1 MKIHLTDIEDIK
13 PYNKNPRKISDK
25 AIDMVATSIKEFGF
39 QQPIVVDMKDE
50 IVVGHTRYQASKKL
64 NLKKV
69 PVVRGDFTD
78 EQAKAYRIADNRI
91 NEETGWDYNFLQ
103 EELNNLLDL
112 DVDLNLTGFTSEE
125 LDSMFAKEEITIED
139 PIEIT
144 EDENHLM
151 NDVKMIQLFYE
162 PNNEHKFRDIV
173 EKVKEKYSIDN
184 ISDAVFKCVE
194 NEDKRLKDEIN

>member
-112 DVDLNLTGFTSEE
+112 DVDLNLSGFTSEE

-162 PNNEHKFRDIV
+162 PNNEQKFRDIV

>member
-1 MKIHLTDIEDIK
+1 MEIKNLDINLIL
-13 PYNKNPRKISDK
+13 PYKNNPRKISDK

-64 NLKKV
+64 ILKKV

-162 PNNEHKFRDIV
+162 PNNEQKFRDIV

>member
-25 AIDMVATSIKEFGF
+25 AVDMVATSIKEFGF

-139 PIEIT
+139 PIEIS

-162 PNNEHKFRDIV
+162 PNNEQKFRDIV
-173 EKVKEKYSIDN
+173 EKVKEKYSIDK

>member
-162 PNNEHKFRDIV
+162 PNNEQKFRDIV

-184 ISDAVFKCVE
+184 ISDAVFKCVV

>member
-78 EQAKAYRIADNRI
+78 EKAKAYRIADNRI

-162 PNNEHKFRDIV
+162 PNNEQKFRDIV
-173 EKVKEKYSIDN
+173 EKDKEKYSIDN

>member
-125 LDSMFAKEEITIED
+125 LDSMFAKEEIEITD
-139 PIEIT
+139 PIDVGD
-144 EDENHLM
+144 DENHLL

-162 PNNEHKFRDIV
+162 PENEQKFRNIV
-173 EKVKEKYSIDN
+173 DKIKEQHNIDN
-184 ISDAVFKCVE
+184 ISDAVLMCVL
-194 NEDKRLKDEIN
+194 NEGKKLKE

>member
-64 NLKKV
+64 KLKKV

-162 PNNEHKFRDIV
+162 PNNEQKFRDIV

>member
-13 PYNKNPRKISDK
+13 SYNKNPRKISDK
-25 AIDMVATSIKEFGF
+25 AIKMVATSIKEFGS

-69 PVVRGDFTD
+69 PVVRGEFTD

-162 PNNEHKFRDIV
+162 PDNEQKFRDIV

-194 NEDKRLKDEIN
+194 NENKRLNNEIN

>member
-162 PNNEHKFRDIV
+162 PNNEQKFRDIV

>member
-39 QQPIVVDMKDE
+39 QQPIVVDMKNE

-112 DVDLNLTGFTSEE
+112 DVDLNLTGFTSED

-162 PNNEHKFRDIV
+162 PNNEQKFRDIV

>member
-162 PNNEHKFRDIV
+162 PNNEQKFRDIV

-184 ISDAVFKCVE
+184 ISDAVLRCVLNE
-194 NEDKRLKDEIN
+194 NDKIKSSND

>member
-25 AIDMVATSIKEFGF
+25 AVDMVATSIKEFGF

-64 NLKKV
+64 KLKKV

-139 PIEIT
+139 PIEIS

-162 PNNEHKFRDIV
+162 PNNEQKFRDIV

>member
-1 MKIHLTDIEDIK
+1 MNTLDYDIEKIK
-13 PYNKNPRKISDK
+13 PYDKNPRKISDK

-162 PNNEHKFRDIV
+162 PNNEQKFRDIV

>member
-1 MKIHLTDIEDIK
+1 MKVHLTDIEDIK

-39 QQPIVVDMKDE
+39 QQPIVVDMKDV
-50 IVVGHTRYQASKKL
+50 IVVGHTRFQASKKL

-125 LDSMFAKEEITIED
+125 LDSMFAKEEITIAD

-162 PNNEHKFRDIV
+162 PNIEEKFRDII
-173 EKVKEKYSIDN
+173 EKVKYKYSIDN
-184 ISDAVFKCVE
+184 ISDAVLKCVE
-194 NEDKRLKDEIN
+194 NENKRIEDEIN